1 MLLTQKLACPL
12 KRNHSKRTFHLPSIN
27 FHRIRDMLV
36 FRIVIVIIIIFP
48 YIFPA
53 SFSSGFPTPHLPI
66 RVWPFRD
73 HGTHEIGL
81 QPEAKTNSLKD
92 TISADLK
99 SRGAEKNLRTPAG
112 EAPVEIGGP
121 RGKYWGYLPYQR
133 VFLSGFRTNHQQN
146 GAAKL

>member
-53 SFSSGFPTPHLPI
+53 SFSQGFQHRTYQSG
-66 RVWPFRD
+66 RPFRD